1 MEDQRET
8 AVPAPDALASDA
20 ERRVE
25 LLPENQY
32 LVFRI
37 GTERYCLSVLEVEEV
52 VEWLEP
58 TPLPLAPPYLMGI
71 FNLRGAIFPA
81 LDIAY
86 GQTQREDTPK
96 HLVVVSWTGEGGRTL
111 QVGLA
116 ADEVFGT
123 CLSSELLMADQATAE
138 GPHSRG
144 TLQCADGFACALDL
158 SRLVETFPIP
168 GI

>member
-1 MEDQRET
+1 MPDQPET
-8 AVPAPDALASDA
+8 ALPAPEALAPDLDQ
-20 ERRVE
+20 RVE

-32 LVFRI
+32 LVFRA
-37 GTERYCLSVLEVEEV
+37 GAERYCLSVLQVEEV

-58 TPLPLAPPYLMGI
+58 TPLPLSPPYLMGV
-71 FNLRGAIFPA
+71 FNLRGAIIPA

-123 CLSSELLMADQATAE
+123 CLSSELLMTDQPAAE
-138 GPHSRG
+138 GPHCRG
-144 TLQCADGFACALDL
+144 TLQCADGFALALDL